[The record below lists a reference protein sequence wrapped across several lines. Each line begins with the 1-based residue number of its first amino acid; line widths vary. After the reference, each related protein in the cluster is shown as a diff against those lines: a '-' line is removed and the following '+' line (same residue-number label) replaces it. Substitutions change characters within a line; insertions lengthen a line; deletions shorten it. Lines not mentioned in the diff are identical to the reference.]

1 MILKI
6 EPTEIKTQYPKR
18 KKRVWVIIIIL
29 IALFL
34 FVYLAVLPVLRILN
48 FKDNISSSIS
58 QILNV
63 IETKDGQKIDA
74 AFTEIKSEINGLRG
88 ELGKFEFLRFI
99 GPFYGYY
106 QNLAAINNILEL
118 GNTILDNVNID
129 LKAIMVK
136 TDASQDS
143 SDNITF
149 ILKDLPMY
157 LDLYKKIE
165 PKVKLLFNEIL
176 KLDINYLPSVASFN
190 LSDGVGRL
198 KSIGNN
204 FDEISKNALDILSN
218 APELLGLNEKTTY
231 MVLLQS
237 ISEQR
242 ASGGLITAVGNLS
255 FLNGELNSDI
265 ILEDTWTL
273 ENFLRYTVGVHAG
286 PKTYEY
292 GNDKRPFV
300 NQYYGFYQNFGGQRY
315 LMSGYNEITSWECG
329 SLELRFQD
337 AGVYPDIYESVD
349 ILKDYYE
356 LATSYDPVTYPSYDY
371 VLVAN
376 DTFFKNIMTLIEPI
390 EVEGI
395 GTVTPENFYNIIK
408 SQTDTIVGEG
418 RKDIIKNLANL
429 AKEKFF
435 NLKPSD
441 LPKILDVFIKS
452 FYAKDLAL
460 ISPNNQTMQEF
471 FDRFNLSGR
480 IPKEFNGD
488 YFQLSEAQNCAL
500 KLNNWVR
507 DSVEHTVYI
516 NSDGTISKKVATT
529 WIQPQVYSKKIPPFQ
544 YDTTTQKI
552 YRAWIR
558 YLVPKDSMDFNSDGY
573 SKSDYLLYY
582 PQNYFDPTIN
592 KEISDNIIAFD
603 HRRLKEED
611 PIPSLTLTVEYTLP
625 KTINFES
632 NKEYV
637 LLLQKHPG
645 KSWEEDDYAS
655 PGGEKHFINII
666 LNGELFST
674 STSLDRDKII
684 IFRNGEFEV
693 VNYNTSFDWIVNTI
707 E

>member
-1 MILKI
+1 MNLKI
-6 EPTEIKTQYPKR
+6 VPTEIKSQTPKR
-18 KKRVWVIIIIL
+18 KKRVWVVIL
-29 IALFL
+29 ILIVISLFI
-34 FVYLAVLPVLRILN
+34 YLAVLPLFRILN
-48 FKDNISSSIS
+48 FKGNISSSIS

-63 IETKDGQKIDA
+63 IETKDEQATDK
-74 AFTEIKSEINGLRG
+74 AFAEIKSEITGLRG

-99 GPFYGYY
+99 GPFSGYY
-106 QNLAAINNILEL
+106 QNLSAINNILNL
-118 GNTILDNVNID
+118 INIVLDSAEGD
-129 LKAIMVK
+129 LKVILTKANS
-136 TDASQDS
+136 TLDS
-143 SDNITF
+143 PDNF
-149 ILKDLPMY
+149 SVILKDLPEY
-157 LDLYKKIE
+157 LELYKKIE
-165 PKVKLLFNEIL
+165 PNIKLIFDQIL
-176 KLDINYLPSVASFN
+176 KLDTNYLPSIASFN
-190 LSDGVGRL
+190 FTDAVNKL
-198 KSIGNN
+198 KNIGNN
-204 FDEISKNALDILSN
+204 FDSISKNAIDILTN
-218 APELLGLNEKTTY
+218 APELIGLNGKTTY

-242 ASGGLITAVGNLS
+242 SSGGLITAVGNLS
-255 FLNGELNSDI
+255 FNNGELDNEI
-265 ILEDTWTL
+265 YLEDTWNL

-286 PKTYEY
+286 PKSFDY
-292 GNDKRPFV
+292 GDDERPFV
-300 NQYYGFYQNFGGQRY
+300 NQYMGFYQNFGGQRY

-356 LATSYDPVTYPSYDY
+356 LATNYDPVTYPSYDY

-408 SQTDTIVGEG
+408 SQTDTIVGES

-460 ISPNNQTMQEF
+460 ISPNNLIMQEF

-507 DSVEHTVYI
+507 NSVEHTVYI

-529 WIQPQVYSKKIPPFQ
+529 WTQPQVYSKKIPPFQ
-544 YDTTTQKI
+544 YDTTKQKI
-552 YRAWIR
+552 YRAWVR
-558 YLVPKDSMDFNSDGY
+558 YLVPKNSTDFNSDGY
-573 SKSDYLLYY
+573 SKSDYLLFY
-582 PQNYFDPTIN
+582 PQNYFDPIIN
-592 KEISDNIIAFD
+592 KEVSDNIIAFD

-611 PIPSLTLTVEYTLP
+611 PIPSTTLTVEYSLP
-625 KTINFES
+625 KSINFKT
-632 NKEYV
+632 NQEYS

-674 STSLDRDKII
+674 STSLDRDKVI
-684 IFRNGEFEV
+684 IFKNGAFEV
-693 VNYNTSFDWIVNTI
+693 VNYNTSFDWVVNTI